1 MQEKCRIKQLY
12 EIEGKNLL
20 EISKETGFNYRTVRK
35 YAYQEDWNEKE
46 NCREK
51 NPSKLEKYI
60 PTINE
65 WLEKDRK
72 VPRKQRHTTKR
83 IHSRLCEEKGFT
95 GSYSIVQKYVRGKK
109 NEIEKHFLPLE
120 HPAGEGQV
128 DFGEFHYYDA
138 ESKEEKGYFLAISF
152 PYSNKGYVQAFQGQN
167 QECLLEGMKKIFEYV
182 GGVPTKL
189 RFDNMSTAVAQIK
202 KGGER
207 VLTDGFKRFM
217 LHYRFEAQFCNPASG
232 NEKGNVENKVG
243 YIRRNAFVPMPTI
256 KSFEEFNE
264 KLLEWCE
271 KDAEREH
278 YVQKIPIEE
287 MWQADKKELL
297 KLPDY
302 PFSVFRYETLVT
314 DKTGFASIDSN
325 KYGLPP
331 IFSGEKVQAKIFCDK
346 VEFFYDH
353 KKIGEFQ
360 RQYGKNKEIF
370 DWTRYISLLCK
381 KPRATN
387 YTRFFKKMPQM
398 WQNYLSSSVG
408 QERKSALQL
417 LNEIVND
424 GNEKLCDDTIIL
436 ANETGKTDVASLRQC
451 YYFISKREFHPK
463 PLDLSSL
470 PVPDVKF
477 VSSLADYDVLMG
489 GGTRGK
495 D

>member
-1 MQEKCRIKQLY
+1 MNEKCRIKQMY
-12 EIEGKNLL
+12 ENEGKNLL
-20 EISKETGFNYRTVRK
+20 EICKETGFNYRTVQK
-35 YAYQEDWNEKE
+35 YAYEENWNEE
-46 NCREK
+46 EK
-51 NPSKLEKYI
+51 SKVKSMSKLEKYI

-65 WLEKDRK
+65 WLERDRK
-72 VPRKQRHTTKR
+72 MPRKQRHTTKR

-95 GSYSIVQKYVRGKK
+95 GSYSLVQKYVRGKK
-109 NEIEKHFLPLE
+109 REIEKQFLPLE

-128 DFGEFHYYDA
+128 DFGEFHYKD
-138 ESKEEKGYFLAISF
+138 EKEEEQKGYFLAVSF
-152 PYSNKGYVQAFQGQN
+152 PYSNKGYVQAFRGQN
-167 QECLLEGMKKIFEYV
+167 QECLLEGMKRIFEYV
-182 GGVPTKL
+182 EGVPTKL

-202 KGGER
+202 KDGER
-207 VLTDGFKRFM
+207 VLTDGFRRFM

-243 YIRRNAFVPMPTI
+243 YIRRNVFVPMPTI
-256 KSFEEFNE
+256 KNFDEFNE

-271 KDAEREH
+271 KDARRDH
-278 YVQKIPIEE
+278 YLQKIPIEE

-297 KLPDY
+297 KLPEY

-314 DKTGFASIDSN
+314 DKTGFAKIDTN

-331 IFSGEKVQAKIFCDK
+331 IFSGEKVQAKIFCER

-370 DWTRYISLLCK
+370 DWKHYIPLLCK

-387 YTRFFKKMPQM
+387 YVKFFKKMPQM
-398 WQNYLSSSVG
+398 WQNYLSSSEE

-417 LNEIVND
+417 LKEIVND

-436 ANETGKTDVASLRQC
+436 AKETGKTDAESLRQC
-451 YYFISKREFHPK
+451 YYLISKREFHPK

-470 PVPDVKF
+470 PVPSVKI
-477 VSSLADYDVLMG
+477 SPSLKVYDVLTG
-489 GGTRGK
+489 GGIRGK